1 MALFDD
7 EERWLRR
14 PENQRP
20 PDEIERR
27 ERRRLLH
34 NLGNQITKYIAL
46 IQREDREMK
55 NNVSRANPIQIDQN
69 KK

>member
-14 PENQRP
+14 LENPRP
-20 PDEIERR
+20 QDEREWK

-34 NLGNQITKYIAL
+34 DLRNQITRYIVL
-46 IQREDREMK
+46 IQREDLKMK
-55 NNVSRANPIQIDQN
+55 NNVARANPIQID
-69 KK
+69 

>member
-14 PENQRP
+14 LENPRP
-20 PDEIERR
+20 QDEREWK

-34 NLGNQITKYIAL
+34 DLRNQITRYIVL
-46 IQREDREMK
+46 IQREDLRTR
-55 NNVSRANPIQIDQN
+55 NNVARANPIQID
-69 KK
+69 